1 MNYVGKVMT
10 EIKMYSCFSRVLGPF
25 FLFFFRVLLK
35 PVFQSP
41 RSRFSGFLRVQ
52 LGSWFS
58 SFFRVSGPGF
68 PVFLRSFQDPNKIP
82 GPSFLVFLGSC
93 QGLIRVPCL
102 EFLVFVGSWVPVFM
116 GSREGPTRVLVFQ
129 FLQVPLRSHQDPGSG
144 FFRVLLGSLV
154 PVFWYA
160 VYLIKMSSI
169 CICCAFLMI

>member
-93 QGLIRVPCL
+93 QGLIRVPCFCRVL
-102 EFLVFVGSWVPVFM
+102 GPGFYGVPRRSHQGLGFPVFVGPARVPL
-116 GSREGPTRVLVFQ
+116 GSRVWLFQGLARFPGPGFLVC
-129 FLQVPLRSHQDPGSG
+129 
-144 FFRVLLGSLV
+144 
-154 PVFWYA
+154 
-160 VYLIKMSSI
+160 
-169 CICCAFLMI
+169 CIP